1 MPKVIKIDKPEDCNG
16 CEMCVFEI
24 QRQLEKVGLEGS
36 LIRILTK
43 HDNGY
48 EYPVFTP
55 DVDPRTNTINIERI
69 KKICPKMVFEIEEEI
84 K

>member
-1 MPKVIKIDKPEDCNG
+1 
-16 CEMCVFEI
+16 
-24 QRQLEKVGLEGS
+24 
-36 LIRILTK
+36 LTK